1 MNKKLNILIIA
12 IACLLASP
20 MTFAQFPTP
29 TYGWNLGNTLEPP
42 CGEGCWA
49 PPATQALIN
58 TVAASGFN
66 TIRIPVAW
74 DAHANRQTYVIDPAW
89 LARVKQVVDW
99 SLAANMTVIINA
111 HTENGWF
118 DGNGFRRFDSRLNSK
133 FLNYWTQIAN
143 YFQAYDARLL
153 LCAANEPA
161 IDSQAKS
168 TVLTQYYQN
177 WVNRIRSLGG
187 NNATRWLVVP
197 GANTDIDRSYAWFT
211 VPSDPAGRLVVD
223 VHYYAPWQFCG
234 KTGTMGSFYFWGN
247 GYDTAVPSLLEYNAT
262 FFEEDYVASQMQ
274 KMKEKYV
281 DNGIPVMI
289 GEVMAVKRIEYS
301 NLTGMELQR
310 HLASRTYF
318 DKTVADICR
327 SKGIAPFRWDNGWNG
342 KDGSAMFDHITAAVT
357 DPDCVQA
364 LTGGAALPP
373 P

>member
-1 MNKKLNILIIA
+1 MLRDIIA
-12 IACLLASP
+12 ALVLALLLPLAAL
-20 MTFAQFPTP
+20 AQFPTP

-42 CGEGCWA
+42 SGEGAWA

-58 TVAASGFN
+58 SVADAGFN

-74 DAHANRQTYVIDPAW
+74 DSHANRQTGVIDPTW

-99 SLAANMTVIINA
+99 CVARNLTVIINA

-133 FLNYWTQIAN
+133 FLNYWTQIGN
-143 YFQAYDARLL
+143 YFKAYDGRLL
-153 LCAANEPA
+153 FCAANEPA

-177 WVNRIRSLGG
+177 WVNLIRGQGG

-223 VHYYAPWQFCG
+223 VHYYAPWPFCG

-247 GYDTAVPSLLEYNAT
+247 GYHTADPNLLSYNST
-262 FFEEDYVASQMQ
+262 YFEEDYVASQML

-281 DNGIPVMI
+281 DHGIPVMI
-289 GEVMAVKRIEYS
+289 GEFMAVKRTGYA
-301 NLTGMELQR
+301 NLTGTELQR

-318 DKTVADICR
+318 DKTVADTCR
-327 SKGIAPFRWDNGWNG
+327 LYGIAPFRWDNGWNG
-342 KDGSAMFDHITAAVT
+342 TDGSAMFDHVTAAMT
-357 DPDCVQA
+357 DPDCVLA
-364 LTGGAALPP
+364 LTDGPALPP